1 MEKEDGEEKLRGKVA
16 RAVQLL
22 LFKSHRIP
30 GVKGW
35 ELKKNLGPAY
45 LSVLKYLN
53 NRINELGLTI
63 KIISEDGKEINMSE
77 DEAKLLT
84 ARFYVTL
91 RDELS
96 LTAAKTM
103 GWSIDEIAGLAV
115 VISTIISR
123 KGSAPIKDVEE
134 ILRKKFPDWKVRLSL
149 SKYVKRGYIAEDGD
163 NLVLGWRTYAEL
175 DVEKFIHYILSA

>member
-1 MEKEDGEEKLRGKVA
+1 MEQEERIRSKVA

-35 ELKKNLGPAY
+35 ELKKNLGPGY
-45 LSVLKYLN
+45 LSIIKFLN
-53 NRINELGLTI
+53 TRLQELGLTI
-63 KIISEDGKEINMSE
+63 KIVSDDGNELSMSD
-77 DEAKLLT
+77 DESKLST

-91 RDELS
+91 KDELS
-96 LTAAKTM
+96 LTAVKTL

-115 VISTIISR
+115 VISTIISH
-123 KGSAPIKDVEE
+123 KGSAPVKEVED
-134 ILRKKFPDWKVRLSL
+134 ILKKKFPEWKVKLNLAR
-149 SKYVKRGYIAEDGD
+149 YIRRGYIAEDGD
-163 NLVLGWRTYAEL
+163 NLVLGWRTFAEL

>member
-1 MEKEDGEEKLRGKVA
+1 MEQEEKIRSKVA

-35 ELKKNLGPAY
+35 ELKKNLGPGY
-45 LSVLKYLN
+45 LSIIKFLN
-53 NRINELGLTI
+53 TRFQELGLTI
-63 KIISEDGKEINMSE
+63 KIVSDDGNELSMSD
-77 DEAKLLT
+77 DESKLST

-91 RDELS
+91 KDELS
-96 LTAAKTM
+96 LTAVKTL

-115 VISTIISR
+115 VISTIISH
-123 KGSAPIKDVEE
+123 KGSAPVREVEE
-134 ILRKKFPDWKVRLSL
+134 ILKKKFPEWKVKLNLAR
-149 SKYVKRGYIAEDGD
+149 YIRRGYIAEDGE
-163 NLVLGWRTYAEL
+163 NLVLGWRTFAEL